1 MIELGPNEP
10 MLPPV
15 TNEELPA
22 GSNVTDGTRADVG
35 SLGFWNPLSQEFF
48 DIRVANLLAKT
59 NLERESSCMYEDHEK
74 AKKKEY
80 NDRILEVEQ
89 GTFPPLFFSCCGGAG
104 TEATKFIKHLAT
116 IISDKRQEQYSLT
129 ISYIRR
135 MIWFEIL
142 KTSMISFRGERKT
155 QNQRREL
162 HYIDFGTERA
172 GLVA

>member
-59 NLERESSCMYEDHEK
+59 NLKRESSCMYEDHEK

-80 NDRILEVEQ
+80 NDQ
-89 GTFPPLFFSCCGGAG
+89 
-104 TEATKFIKHLAT
+104 
-116 IISDKRQEQYSLT
+116 
-129 ISYIRR
+129 
-135 MIWFEIL
+135 
-142 KTSMISFRGERKT
+142 
-155 QNQRREL
+155 
-162 HYIDFGTERA
+162 
-172 GLVA
+172 